1 MTFYCYFPVCLFI
14 FAVKARSDSEPAVSS
29 QKSFVPPSLVSPQRP
44 EEDILFQWRLRR
56 KMEQAREGPWHMQ
69 HTRLYSPAVSWQT
82 QTLNHLPAN
91 GPFFKV
97 RLARVTNTFCYIF
110 QIWGLIHFP
119 LILYIVYSTSKV
131 LKLNTRANQHTQI
144 WQPPSQDTMHHVSK
158 LQAHVRSLLL
168 LHLDP

>member
-14 FAVKARSDSEPAVSS
+14 FAGKARSDSEPAVSS

-69 HTRLYSPAVSWQT
+69 HTRLYSPAISWQT

-97 RLARVTNTFCYIF
+97 RLARVTNTFCYIYSRF
-110 QIWGLIHFP
+110 EESFISP
-119 LILYIVYSTSKV
+119 LFCTLSTAPAKYT
-131 LKLNTRANQHTQI
+131 N
-144 WQPPSQDTMHHVSK
+144 
-158 LQAHVRSLLL
+158 
-168 LHLDP
+168 